1 MQHDKK
7 YLNVA
12 LHGLEKI
19 IGSCFPNPSVFAI
32 LVESDKQFRDNKIIS
47 FGHTS
52 PNGRPHAEANTLENV
67 HFKKNKIYTLYSTL
81 EPCCHEGRDE
91 SCVSKI
97 LKSKKINRVI
107 FSLIDPDKRVN
118 GKGKK
123 ILKKNN
129 LEVKSGLLE
138 NQIKNLYQGYI
149 LNRKENRPKII
160 LKLAITKDGYIT
172 FEKGKRTKI
181 TNLISDKY
189 SDILRSEVDAI
200 LVGANTVRTD
210 NCILKCKMTGLIN
223 KSPIRIV
230 LNRKLDL
237 STNSKIFKNCKEFRT
252 ILFTSNSRKN
262 LIKNYEKKGVEVTFL
277 KKEFYTLKNILKELS
292 SLGIS
297 NLLVEG
303 GGKIFNSFFKENFFD
318 YIYIF
323 RSNLFSGIKEKNFS
337 EAKIDVSNFRLKKS
351 YVKNFGDNLL
361 EIYKNKKI

>member
-1 MQHDKK
+1 M
-7 YLNVA
+7 
-12 LHGLEKI
+12 
-19 IGSCFPNPSVFAI
+19 
-32 LVESDKQFRDNKIIS
+32 
-47 FGHTS
+47 
-52 PNGRPHAEANTLENV
+52 
-67 HFKKNKIYTLYSTL
+67 
-81 EPCCHEGRDE
+81 
-91 SCVSKI
+91 
-97 LKSKKINRVI
+97 
-107 FSLIDPDKRVN
+107 
-118 GKGKK
+118 
-123 ILKKNN
+123 
-129 LEVKSGLLE
+129 EVKSGLLE

-200 LVGANTVRTD
+200 LVGANTVRID

-277 KKEFYTLKNILKELS
+277 KKEFYTLKNILKKLS

-318 YIYIF
+318 F
-323 RSNLFSGIKEKNFS
+323 F
-337 EAKIDVSNFRLKKS
+337 V
-351 YVKNFGDNLL
+351 
-361 EIYKNKKI
+361 